1 MGERVI
7 VTLIRSCGTCPSCV
21 TARPVHCVG
30 NQPLPPELSF
40 PDGREVNKG
49 LKCGAFAEKVV
60 VHASQIASVGEDVPP
75 ESACLLACGVPTG
88 LGAAVN
94 TAGVRPGETVAVI
107 GLGGVGLNAVQ
118 GARLAGAARIIGMD
132 LEPSKLEDAKVFG
145 ATDGVLVS
153 DEKPWRAVKALTG
166 GRGADHV
173 FVSVGVIPAYDLAP
187 RLLARGGTVY
197 AVGMPHSG
205 ETTAMAPDMMA
216 ATGQGMRGSLMG
228 DIVLAR
234 DVPWMV
240 DLYGRG
246 GWSSTR

>member
-1 MGERVI
+1 VGAGVTSVEEGQRVI

-60 VHASQIASVGEDVPP
+60 VHASQIAFVGDDVPA

-94 TAGVRPGETVAVI
+94 TARVRPGETVAVI

-153 DEKPWRAVKALTG
+153 ERNP
-166 GRGADHV
+166 GAR
-173 FVSVGVIPAYDLAP
+173 S
-187 RLLARGGTVY
+187 RR
-197 AVGMPHSG
+197 
-205 ETTAMAPDMMA
+205 
-216 ATGQGMRGSLMG
+216 
-228 DIVLAR
+228 
-234 DVPWMV
+234 
-240 DLYGRG
+240 
-246 GWSSTR
+246 

>member
-1 MGERVI
+1 
-7 VTLIRSCGTCPSCV
+7 
-21 TARPVHCVG
+21 
-30 NQPLPPELSF
+30 
-40 PDGREVNKG
+40 VNKG

-94 TAGVRPGETVAVI
+94 TAGVRPGDTVAVI

-118 GARLAGAARIIGMD
+118 GARLAGCRADHR
-132 LEPSKLEDAKVFG
+132 
-145 ATDGVLVS
+145 DGPGTVEAGGRQGLRR
-153 DEKPWRAVKALTG
+153 DRWRAGQRRKPWRAVKALTG

-197 AVGMPHSG
+197 AVGMPH
-205 ETTAMAPDMMA
+205 
-216 ATGQGMRGSLMG
+216 TGRRRLS
-228 DIVLAR
+228 R
-234 DVPWMV
+234 P
-240 DLYGRG
+240 
-246 GWSSTR
+246 T